1 MRMVTE
7 QNAFLTDFALLI
19 QEAQKR
25 GFEVSAGE
33 LLRTPEQ
40 QKIYFDTGRSKTLD
54 SNHLKKLAGDLNFF
68 KDGKWIQ
75 TKAELVEL
83 GEFWE
88 NLNPL
93 NRWGGNFKS
102 LVDCPHFE
110 RHLS

>member
-19 QEAQKR
+19 LEAQKR

-75 TKAELVEL
+75 SKAELQGL
-83 GEFWE
+83 GDFWE
-88 NLNPL
+88 ALNPL
-93 NRWGGNFKS
+93 NRWGGNFRS
-102 LVDCPHFE
+102 FTDCPHFE
-110 RHLS
+110 RNL